1 MKKRDVAYII
11 VIVLLITILIAGIG
25 SSMSKRKKDTGVKW
39 NGETQETRYVKIPS
53 FSEIYFTADTKDQG
67 FNFFNPSSNNCSM
80 MIALVRD
87 GEVYYESDAI
97 RPGYGLREIKLN
109 KTLDRGDYQFTY
121 IVECCG
127 DEPNT
132 QEEYNGV
139 NFNTTIHVR

>member
-1 MKKRDVAYII
+1 MKRETVYICAIILLIII
-11 VIVLLITILIAGIG
+11 VVVLIALL
-25 SSMSKRKKDTGVKW
+25 SCKKPKDTGVKW
-39 NGETQETRYVKIPS
+39 NGETRDTRYVKIPS
-53 FSEIYFTADTKDQG
+53 FTEIYFNADTKIQA

-80 MIALVRD
+80 MIALVKD

-97 RPGYGLREIKLN
+97 RPGYRLREIKLN
-109 KTLDRGDYQFTY
+109 KALNCGDYQFTY

-127 DEPNT
+127 DEPNA

>member
-1 MKKRDVAYII
+1 MKRENIYISI
-11 VIVLLITILIAGIG
+11 ILVLIIILILLAFLAIYKK
-25 SSMSKRKKDTGVKW
+25 SKDTGIKW
-39 NGETQETRYVKIPS
+39 NGETRDTRYVKIPS
-53 FSEIYFTADTKDQG
+53 FTEIYFNADTKIQA

-80 MIALVRD
+80 MIALVKD

-109 KTLDRGDYQFTY
+109 KTLDCGDYQFTY

-127 DEPNT
+127 DESNA